1 MAKCYTTLVHRNI
14 SPPGTVVFCGA
25 GSLNNRPVDVL
36 FVNTKLKE
44 LCESERA
51 LQREHG
57 QSCARKVSGRLQ
69 DLEAALSLEDIRS
82 LPGACHELTGDRA
95 GQLAIRVGGGKRLI
109 LEPASN
115 PTPVKEDGGLD
126 WLEVR
131 AVRIVAIHDYHS
143 G

>member
-1 MAKCYTTLVHRNI
+1 MVHQI
-14 SPPGTVVFCGA
+14 KPPPRTVGFCGA
-25 GSLNNRPVDVL
+25 GSLNDRPVDVL
-36 FVNTKLKE
+36 LVNKKLKQ

-69 DLEAALSLEDIRS
+69 DLEAAPSLEDMRS

-126 WLEVR
+126 WREVR

>member
-1 MAKCYTTLVHRNI
+1 VE
-14 SPPGTVVFCGA
+14 
-25 GSLNNRPVDVL
+25 VL
-36 FVNTKLKE
+36 CVNKKLKE

-51 LQREHG
+51 LQRQHG
-57 QSCARKVSGRLQ
+57 QSCARKVTGRLQ
-69 DLEAALSLEDIRS
+69 DLEAAASLEDMRS

-115 PTPVKEDGGLD
+115 PRPAKTDGGLD
-126 WLEVR
+126 WPEVR
-131 AVRIVAIHDYHS
+131 AVRIVALDDYHD